1 MFKKLSL
8 EQIENK
14 YNKKTG
20 NDNDILRQQ
29 PSFLRQN
36 DDGKVKIK
44 KIYNTE
50 FVVNLENRNERYI
63 PKKKNNKTNNLK
75 G

>member
-36 DDGKVKIK
+36 DDEKVKIK
-44 KIYNTE
+44 NIYNTE

-63 PKKKNNKTNNLK
+63 PKKQQNK
-75 G
+75 